1 MPKSLYRKLSITIL
15 KNNKQSYIPF
25 VLTCTG
31 MVALYYIVLALKSS
45 KELKKLSGMGTL
57 NNILSIVLFV
67 VGIFALIFIFYTNS
81 FLMKRRKNEFALYN
95 MLGTQKKHLLKIL
108 AWENFYTALC
118 SMTLGVFIGAVFY
131 KIAESIFFNII
142 GVKIPASYMPDFVGI
157 FVTFRLFLIIFLI
170 VYVNSAMQI
179 LFAKPINLLSSIKR
193 GEAVPKIN
201 LIYSVLGIV
210 SLAIAYYLAATTK
223 MPLKAMAIF
232 FVAAV
237 LVIIGTYIC
246 FVQVSILLLKI
257 LQKCKSFY
265 YKTSHFTSISGLIF
279 RIKQNAVGLANIC
292 ILSTVVL
299 VVVSAAVSFYAGGE
313 EILRFRY
320 PRNIVIS
327 ADNDGEEL
335 RKVIDE
341 KVRDL
346 SSGMNITIANEYSFA
361 YNSGFVSVSC
371 ENNLLEFDRFTT
383 DMTGEALMGSGGQII
398 MLAVDDI
405 KKYIDFAPLEQ
416 GQIYFSGGDKLEC
429 DELKIG
435 DKLYKLNRL
444 ENAGDILKQDQIVK
458 NYYLIFPSKEEV
470 IAVSKV
476 FDSGF
481 DTVQSYIKAFD
492 LECSSKAQLDFFNK
506 LKEETKSQRAIY
518 IESVENERLSF
529 RLVYGGMFFSGI
541 LLGIVFMIAVV
552 LIIYYKQLVEGY
564 EDKKRFEIMQKVG
577 MSKKEIKQSIRS
589 QIITVFFLPLI
600 LSGVHLCFA
609 FPVLANLL
617 KVLNMQNTRLFAS
630 VCVAVYMVFSLI
642 YISVYMLTSKTYY
655 SIVVD
660 KN

>member
-31 MVALYYIVLALKSS
+31 MVALYYIILALKSS

-57 NNILSIVLFV
+57 NNILTVVLFV
-67 VGIFALIFIFYTNS
+67 VGMFALIFIFYTNS

-118 SMTLGVFIGAVFY
+118 SMTLGIFIGAVFY

-142 GVKIPASYMPDFVGI
+142 GVKISASYMPDFVGI
-157 FVTFRLFLIIFLI
+157 FATFRLFLIIFLI

-193 GEAVPKIN
+193 GEAVPKVN
-201 LIYSVLGIV
+201 FIYSVFGIA
-210 SLAIAYYLAATTK
+210 SLVIAYYLAATTK

-237 LVIIGTYIC
+237 LVMIGTYIC

-279 RIKQNAVGLANIC
+279 RIRQNAVGLANIC

-327 ADNDGEEL
+327 ADNDGEKL

-341 KVRDL
+341 KVGDL

-371 ENNLLEFDRFTT
+371 ENDLLEFDGFTT
-383 DMTGEALMGSGGQII
+383 NMTGEALMGSGGQII

-405 KKYIDFAPLEQ
+405 KKYIDLAPLEQ
-416 GQIYFSGGDKLEC
+416 GQIYLSGGDKLEC

-444 ENAGDILKQDQIVK
+444 ENVGDILKQDQIVK

-470 IAVSKV
+470 IAASKV

-492 LECSSKAQLDFFNK
+492 LECSSKVQLDFFNK

-617 KVLNMQNTRLFAS
+617 KALNMQNTRLFAS

>member
-31 MVALYYIVLALKSS
+31 MVALYYIILALKSS

-57 NNILSIVLFV
+57 NNILTVVLFV
-67 VGIFALIFIFYTNS
+67 VGIFALVFIFYTNS

-118 SMTLGVFIGAVFY
+118 SMTLGIFIGAVFY

-142 GVKIPASYMPDFVGI
+142 GVKISASYMPDFVGI
-157 FVTFRLFLIIFLI
+157 FATFRLFLIIFLI
-170 VYVNSAMQI
+170 VYVNSAIQI

-193 GEAVPKIN
+193 GEAVPKVN

-237 LVIIGTYIC
+237 LVMIGTYIC

-279 RIKQNAVGLANIC
+279 RIRQNAVGLANIC

>member
-31 MVALYYIVLALKSS
+31 MVALYYIILALKSS

-57 NNILSIVLFV
+57 NNILTVVLFV

-118 SMTLGVFIGAVFY
+118 SMTLGIFIGAVFY

-142 GVKIPASYMPDFVGI
+142 GVKIPASYMPGFVGI
-157 FVTFRLFLIIFLI
+157 FATFRLFLIIFLI

-193 GEAVPKIN
+193 GEAVPKVN

-246 FVQVSILLLKI
+246 FVQVSILLLRI

-279 RIKQNAVGLANIC
+279 RIRQNAVGLANIC

-299 VVVSAAVSFYAGGE
+299 VIVSAAVSFYAGGE

-383 DMTGEALMGSGGQII
+383 NMTGEALMGSGGQII

>member
-31 MVALYYIVLALKSS
+31 MVALYYIILALKSS

-57 NNILSIVLFV
+57 NNILTVVLFV

-118 SMTLGVFIGAVFY
+118 SMTLGIFIGAVFY

-157 FVTFRLFLIIFLI
+157 FATFRLFLIIFLI

-193 GEAVPKIN
+193 GEAVPKVN

-279 RIKQNAVGLANIC
+279 RIRQNAVGLANIC

>member
-31 MVALYYIVLALKSS
+31 MVALYYIILALKSS

-57 NNILSIVLFV
+57 NNILTVVLFV

-118 SMTLGVFIGAVFY
+118 SMTLGIFIGAVFY

-157 FVTFRLFLIIFLI
+157 FATFRLFLIIFLI

-193 GEAVPKIN
+193 GEAVPKVN

-279 RIKQNAVGLANIC
+279 RIRQNAVGLANIC

-313 EILRFRY
+313 DILRFRY

-405 KKYIDFAPLEQ
+405 KKYIDFALLEQ

>member
-31 MVALYYIVLALKSS
+31 MVALYYIILALKSS

-57 NNILSIVLFV
+57 NNILTVVLFV

-118 SMTLGVFIGAVFY
+118 SMTLGIFIGAVFY

-157 FVTFRLFLIIFLI
+157 FATFRLFLIIFLI

-179 LFAKPINLLSSIKR
+179 LFAKPINLLSSSKR
-193 GEAVPKIN
+193 GEAVPKVN

-237 LVIIGTYIC
+237 LVMIGTYIC

-279 RIKQNAVGLANIC
+279 RIRQNAVGLANIC

-327 ADNDGEEL
+327 TDNDGEEL

-346 SSGMNITIANEYSFA
+346 SSDMNITIANEYSFA

-371 ENNLLEFDRFTT
+371 ENDLLELDRFTT
-383 DMTGEALMGSGGQII
+383 KMTGEALMGSGGQII

-405 KKYIDFAPLEQ
+405 KKYIDLAPLEQ
-416 GQIYFSGGDKLEC
+416 GQIYLSGGDKLEC

-470 IAVSKV
+470 IAASKV

-492 LECSSKAQLDFFNK
+492 PK
-506 LKEETKSQRAIY
+506 Y
-518 IESVENERLSF
+518 
-529 RLVYGGMFFSGI
+529 
-541 LLGIVFMIAVV
+541 
-552 LIIYYKQLVEGY
+552 
-564 EDKKRFEIMQKVG
+564 
-577 MSKKEIKQSIRS
+577 
-589 QIITVFFLPLI
+589 
-600 LSGVHLCFA
+600 
-609 FPVLANLL
+609 
-617 KVLNMQNTRLFAS
+617 
-630 VCVAVYMVFSLI
+630 SLI
-642 YISVYMLTSKTYY
+642 FLI
-655 SIVVD
+655 
-660 KN
+660 N

>member
-31 MVALYYIVLALKSS
+31 MVALYYIILALKSS

-57 NNILSIVLFV
+57 NNILTVVLFV

-118 SMTLGVFIGAVFY
+118 SMTLGIFIGAVFY

-157 FVTFRLFLIIFLI
+157 FATFRLFLIIFLI

-193 GEAVPKIN
+193 GEAVPKVN

-279 RIKQNAVGLANIC
+279 RIRQNAVGLANIC

-492 LECSSKAQLDFFNK
+492 LECSSKVQLDFFNK

>member
-31 MVALYYIVLALKSS
+31 MVALYYIILALKSS

-57 NNILSIVLFV
+57 NNILTVVLFV

-118 SMTLGVFIGAVFY
+118 SMTLGIFIGAVFY

-157 FVTFRLFLIIFLI
+157 FATFRLFLIIFLI

-193 GEAVPKIN
+193 GEAVPKVN

-237 LVIIGTYIC
+237 LVMIGTYIC

-279 RIKQNAVGLANIC
+279 RIRQNAVGLANIC

-383 DMTGEALMGSGGQII
+383 NMTGEALMGSGGQII

-470 IAVSKV
+470 IAASKV

-492 LECSSKAQLDFFNK
+492 LECSSRAQLDFFNK
-506 LKEETKSQRAIY
+506 LKEETKSQKAIY

-589 QIITVFFLPLI
+589 QIITVFFLPLV

>member
-31 MVALYYIVLALKSS
+31 MVALYYIILALKSS

-67 VGIFALIFIFYTNS
+67 VGMFALIFIFYTNS

-118 SMTLGVFIGAVFY
+118 SMTLGIFIGAVFY

-157 FVTFRLFLIIFLI
+157 FATFRLFLIIFLI

-193 GEAVPKIN
+193 GEAVPKVN

-257 LQKCKSFY
+257 LQKCKGFY

-279 RIKQNAVGLANIC
+279 RIRQNAVGLANIC

-299 VVVSAAVSFYAGGE
+299 VVVSATVSFYAGGE

-341 KVRDL
+341 KVGDL

-371 ENNLLEFDRFTT
+371 ENDLLEFDRFTT
-383 DMTGEALMGSGGQII
+383 NMTGEALMGSGGQII

-405 KKYIDFAPLEQ
+405 KKYIDLAPLEQ

-492 LECSSKAQLDFFNK
+492 LKCPSKAQLDFFNK
-506 LKEETKSQRAIY
+506 LKEETKSQKAIY

>member
-31 MVALYYIVLALKSS
+31 MVALYYIILALKSS

-67 VGIFALIFIFYTNS
+67 VGMFALIFIFYTNS

-118 SMTLGVFIGAVFY
+118 SMTLGIFIGAVFY

-142 GVKIPASYMPDFVGI
+142 GVKISASYMPDFVGI
-157 FVTFRLFLIIFLI
+157 FATFRLFLIIFLI

-193 GEAVPKIN
+193 GEAVPKVN
-201 LIYSVLGIV
+201 FIYSVLGIA

-237 LVIIGTYIC
+237 LVMIGTYIC

-279 RIKQNAVGLANIC
+279 RIRQNAVGLANIC

-327 ADNDGEEL
+327 ADSDGEEL

-341 KVRDL
+341 KVGDL

-371 ENNLLEFDRFTT
+371 ENDLLEFDRFTT
-383 DMTGEALMGSGGQII
+383 NMTGEALMGSGGQII

-405 KKYIDFAPLEQ
+405 KNYIDLAPLEQ

-470 IAVSKV
+470 IAASKV

-506 LKEETKSQRAIY
+506 LKEETKSQKAIY

-617 KVLNMQNTRLFAS
+617 KALNMQNTRLFAS

>member
-25 VLTCTG
+25 VLTCIG

-57 NNILSIVLFV
+57 NNILTVVLFV
-67 VGIFALIFIFYTNS
+67 VGMFALIFIFYTNS

-118 SMTLGVFIGAVFY
+118 SMTLGIFIGAVFY
-131 KIAESIFFNII
+131 KIAESMFFNII

-157 FVTFRLFLIIFLI
+157 FATFRLFLIIFLI

-193 GEAVPKIN
+193 GEAVPKVN
-201 LIYSVLGIV
+201 FIYSVLGIA

-237 LVIIGTYIC
+237 LVMIGTYIC

-265 YKTSHFTSISGLIF
+265 YKTSHFISISGLIF
-279 RIKQNAVGLANIC
+279 RIRQNAVGLANIC

-341 KVRDL
+341 KVGDL

-371 ENNLLEFDRFTT
+371 ENDLLEFDRFTT
-383 DMTGEALMGSGGQII
+383 NMTGEALMGSGGQII

-405 KKYIDFAPLEQ
+405 KKYIDLAPLEQ
-416 GQIYFSGGDKLEC
+416 GQIYLSGGDKLEC

-470 IAVSKV
+470 IAASKV

>member
-31 MVALYYIVLALKSS
+31 MVALYYIILALKSS

-57 NNILSIVLFV
+57 NNILTVVLFV

-118 SMTLGVFIGAVFY
+118 SMTLGIFIGAVFY

-142 GVKIPASYMPDFVGI
+142 GVKISASYMPDFVGI
-157 FVTFRLFLIIFLI
+157 FATFRLFLIIFLI

-193 GEAVPKIN
+193 GEAVPKVN

-237 LVIIGTYIC
+237 LVMIGTYIC

-279 RIKQNAVGLANIC
+279 RIRQNAVGLANIC

-341 KVRDL
+341 KVGDL

-383 DMTGEALMGSGGQII
+383 NMTGEALMGSGGQII

-405 KKYIDFAPLEQ
+405 KKYIDLAPLEQ

-470 IAVSKV
+470 IAASKV

-492 LECSSKAQLDFFNK
+492 LECPSKAQLDFFNK
-506 LKEETKSQRAIY
+506 LKEETKSQKAIY

-600 LSGVHLCFA
+600 LSAVHLCFA

-617 KVLNMQNTRLFAS
+617 KGLNMQNTRLFAF

>member
-31 MVALYYIVLALKSS
+31 MVALYYIILALKSS

-57 NNILSIVLFV
+57 NNILTVVLFV
-67 VGIFALIFIFYTNS
+67 VGIFALVFIFYTNS

-118 SMTLGVFIGAVFY
+118 SMTLGIFIGAVFY

-142 GVKIPASYMPDFVGI
+142 GVKISASYMPDFVGI
-157 FVTFRLFLIIFLI
+157 FATFRLFLIIFLI

-193 GEAVPKIN
+193 GEAVPKVN

-237 LVIIGTYIC
+237 LVMIGTYIC

-279 RIKQNAVGLANIC
+279 RIRQNAVGLANIC